1 MDRQRLYEERA
12 IRPKKESKGSKGEG
26 KIMDILITV
35 FIMVA
40 LLALAF
46 FIANRMTR
54 RAISRVVEIFRKHQ
68 AIGIRQAK
76 TIDELGL
83 RPPGLLER
91 VSRLRDYKQNAL
103 KILIKGE
110 VIHLTEEGKLY
121 ITEEKIQELSRQG
134 I

>member
-1 MDRQRLYEERA
+1 
-12 IRPKKESKGSKGEG
+12 
-26 KIMDILITV
+26 MDILITV

>member
-1 MDRQRLYEERA
+1 MELN
-12 IRPKKESKGSKGEG
+12 
-26 KIMDILITV
+26 ILITV
-35 FIMVA
+35 LIMVA

-54 RAISRVVEIFRKHQ
+54 RAVSRVVEIFRQHQ

-110 VIHLTEEGKLY
+110 VINLTEEGKLY

>member
-1 MDRQRLYEERA
+1 MM
-12 IRPKKESKGSKGEG
+12 GFNVF
-26 KIMDILITV
+26 ITV

-40 LLALAF
+40 LIMLAL

-54 RAISRVVEIFRKHQ
+54 RAISRVIEIFRQHQ
-68 AIGIRQAK
+68 AIGIHQAK

-91 VSRLRDYKQNAL
+91 VSRMRDYKQNAL

-110 VIHLTEEGKLY
+110 TIHLTEDGKLY

>member
-1 MDRQRLYEERA
+1 MELN
-12 IRPKKESKGSKGEG
+12 
-26 KIMDILITV
+26 ILITV
-35 FIMVA
+35 LIMVA
-40 LLALAF
+40 LLMLAF

-54 RAISRVVEIFRKHQ
+54 RAVSRVVEIFRKHQ
-68 AIGIRQAK
+68 AIGIHQAK

-83 RPPGLLER
+83 RPPNLLER
-91 VSRLRDYKQNAL
+91 VSRMRDYKQNAL
-103 KILIKGE
+103 KILLKGE